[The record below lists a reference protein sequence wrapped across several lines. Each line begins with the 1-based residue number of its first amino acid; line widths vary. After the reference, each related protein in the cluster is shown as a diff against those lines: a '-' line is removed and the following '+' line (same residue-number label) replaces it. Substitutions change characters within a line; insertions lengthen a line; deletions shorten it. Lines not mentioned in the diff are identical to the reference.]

1 MWPWLLR
8 PAWDSIVLLPR
19 GAAMGRYKGVI
30 GLRLRAR
37 SLLAQQTEAAI
48 GVTILN
54 RMLAWGSPK
63 SAQRQAGDFPRRA
76 IHLNIANRAIKLS
89 QFFCKFILFNNKFA

>member
-1 MWPWLLR
+1 MNYVAMAAASSMGQYR
-8 PAWDSIVLLPR
+8 SFAS
-19 GAAMGRYKGVI
+19 GAMGRYKGVI

-76 IHLNIANRAIKLS
+76 IHLNIANRATKLS
-89 QFFCKFILFNNKFA
+89 